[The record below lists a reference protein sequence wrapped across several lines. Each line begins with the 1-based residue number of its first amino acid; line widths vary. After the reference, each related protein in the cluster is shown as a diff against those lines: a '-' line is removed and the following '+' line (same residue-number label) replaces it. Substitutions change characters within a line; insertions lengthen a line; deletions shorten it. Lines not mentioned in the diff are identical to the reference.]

1 MYQIIDHNTNEQ
13 YTMTKEEIIDM
24 AVEFESLDNE
34 SFKTND
40 INEAINILDSFN
52 ITVVIE

>member
-24 AVEFESLDNE
+24 AVEFESLYNE

>member
-13 YTMTKEEIIDM
+13 YTMTKKEIIDM